1 MNKDALKLYAITD
14 RSWLNGETLA
24 DEVEKALRGGATI
37 VQLREKGLDHDALL
51 QEAIEIGALCRRYS
65 VPFIINDDVQIAL
78 ECGADGVHVGQE
90 DMAAA
95 EARRLLGPDRIVG
108 VTCKTVEQAIEAA
121 RQGADYL
128 GSGAMFPS
136 LAKPGAT
143 GISFD
148 TLRAICAAVET
159 PVVAIG
165 GITHDNM
172 DKLQGT
178 GIAGVC
184 VVGAIFAQPDP
195 EQAARALKE
204 KVTQIL

>member
-1 MNKDALKLYAITD
+1 MNREALKLYAITD
-14 RSWLNGETLA
+14 RSWLDGETLA

-108 VTCKTVEQAIEAA
+108 VTCKTVEQAIEAE

-165 GITHDNM
+165 GITHENV
-172 DKLQGT
+172 DKLRDT

>member
-51 QEAIEIGALCRRYS
+51 QEAIEIGALCHRYS

-108 VTCKTVEQAIEAA
+108 VTCKTVEQAIEAE

-165 GITHDNM
+165 GITHENV
-172 DKLQGT
+172 DKLRDT

>member
-37 VQLREKGLDHDALL
+37 VQLREKDLDHDALL
-51 QEAIEIGALCRRYS
+51 KEAVEIGALCRRYA

-78 ECGADGVHVGQE
+78 QCGADGVHVGQE

-95 EARRLLGPDRIVG
+95 EARRLLGPDKIVG

>member
-1 MNKDALKLYAITD
+1 MNREVLKLYAITD
-14 RSWLNGETLA
+14 RSWLDGETLA

-108 VTCKTVEQAIEAA
+108 VTCKTVEQAIEAE

-165 GITHDNM
+165 GITHENV
-172 DKLQGT
+172 DKLRDT

>member
-1 MNKDALKLYAITD
+1 MNREALKLYAITD
-14 RSWLNGETLA
+14 RSWLDGETLA

-108 VTCKTVEQAIEAA
+108 VTCKTVEQAIEAE
-121 RQGADYL
+121 RQGADYR

-148 TLRAICAAVET
+148 TLRASCAAVET

-165 GITHDNM
+165 GITHENV
-172 DKLQGT
+172 DKLRDT

>member
-1 MNKDALKLYAITD
+1 MEDFGLYLVMTNPVVGYERCCEA
-14 RSWLNGETLA
+14 A
-24 DEVEKALRGGATI
+24 VKAGVRM
-37 VQLREKGLDHDALL
+37 VQLRMKDAPRAELL
-51 QEAIEIGALCRRYS
+51 AMAKALVAITRGSDTKLIVDDDASVAAEA
-65 VPFIINDDVQIAL
+65 
-78 ECGADGVHVGQE
+78 GADGVHVGQE

-95 EARRLLGPDRIVG
+95 EARRLLGPDKIVG
-108 VTCKTVEQAIEAA
+108 VTCKTVEQAIEAE

>member
-1 MNKDALKLYAITD
+1 MNREALKLYAITD

-37 VQLREKGLDHDALL
+37 VQLREKGLDHDTLL
-51 QEAIEIGALCRRYS
+51 KEAIEIGALCRRYS
-65 VPFIINDDVQIAL
+65 VPFIINDDVEIAL
-78 ECGADGVHVGQE
+78 QCGADGVHVGQE

-95 EARRLLGPDRIVG
+95 EARRLLGPDKIVG
-108 VTCKTVEQAIEAA
+108 VTCKTVEQAIEAE

-165 GITHDNM
+165 GITHDNV
-172 DKLQGT
+172 DKLRDT

-195 EQAARALKE
+195 EQAARTLKE